1 MISWALAFVGFFLGL
16 SAQVHAA
23 GGKCMKELAKTADE
37 KSQTGR
43 YHYRIIESPR
53 AVPEAQIYNK
63 YVQELVRPGGVL
75 EQLGLELPPQVMEFV
90 PPLDLQAIVSGSAG
104 GYPVRH
110 YLDGANVLRSMKPT
124 GGFALEVIYPGGG
137 KNGQVGYQHGLF
149 RDDNIRDQQYS
160 IVDHAFIGHSHFA
173 KNSGLP
179 HYRVGQGL
187 EATRELDAVLEKA
200 YREFDQDYVMRWY
213 LFAQTLKP
221 LLDYSGPYWEP
232 VEDFVP
238 KSGTTSWMSSG
249 GGQVA
254 RPEIMSHPRKITEN
268 VLQAI
273 TANLGPEE
281 PSWKREIL
289 EKLIVSMS
297 FRPALVHTQIMNE
310 GWASIMQE
318 IIPRHTENH
327 HTLEYYLNSQRVMQG
342 ETWPKVRDP
351 YSLGVFCWR
360 RIRERFEE
368 QPEIKSLKSQLEKDG
383 KFLRYGEKLIATMTD
398 DDFIRFA
405 VDQRFIDK
413 TKLAVVR
420 RASREENDPNLPPP
434 PSPKNPGESPPA
446 QWIIVSRESE
456 RVAQMLIDTV
466 LKPKYIYRPRVR
478 LMNFTRPNTGE
489 VELVIDDDFGRVLPI
504 DHETVGPAL
513 YALANIM
520 NRPMSLEAT
529 FMEKKGQQ
537 PPDWIWHMPDWWRRE
552 YGHLYMKPTVL
563 MRARVIVSP
572 YGDVSAYKIVN
583 ETYPGGVLDTGTVRK
598 RSFTEEAAPELAEK
612 LSSYL
617 KAYIVDLYLEDDKQL
632 ERVVRGSETLR
643 EAISMGIKKI
653 SDDPIPE
660 GSLVLQS
667 PNAAGAISTYEMML
681 NRRMAM
687 AMERAS
693 KLKGGFVIGS
703 GGKVKLRAL
712 PSEVHIE
719 FDREYLEQT
728 LKDLPPAPI
737 GKAASDLH
745 MTLSKS
751 DSNSDGLI
759 ASPFNPD
766 AGGNGQVGPIDGHKG
781 DRFWGPGDSKGGKG
795 GNKPGEEESDPSW
808 VDIPEELYSRFLG
821 ERVRLPKLNKKPGLS
836 KTSARKPGRSR
847 RSLAGFLRED
857 RIMENAVGRG
867 VEALIR
873 EGKDPFENPEDMI
886 YEGFEGL
893 QPSDIIVKSTKPT
906 KKPDVKA
913 VVVFVMDASGSVGAY
928 LDAFKRFVNDM
939 EALVRY
945 NYKGFDFRFIVFDH
959 AAHLLKNR
967 DEFFKFQLG
976 GGTDYSAGISRA
988 KKLFEDDYPRAA
1000 WDRYTFVLGDME
1012 DFGTQA
1018 MSPIKSLLEE
1028 SEYFGGVAGLH
1039 REGYIPEL
1047 FEAIVA
1053 EAGSNDAVGHTVI
1066 DKDGGYVIRNLR
1078 EVLRNE
1084 EESN

>member
-1 MISWALAFVGFFLGL
+1 MSFKALAFVVFFLGFSL
-16 SAQVHAA
+16 PVHAV
-23 GGKCMKELAKTADE
+23 GEKCVKELVKTGE
-37 KSQTGR
+37 KSIKQTGGYR
-43 YHYRIIESPR
+43 YRIIESPR
-53 AVPEAQIYNK
+53 AVSEAQVYDE
-63 YVQELVRPGGVL
+63 YVQELVRSGGVL

-110 YLDGANVLRSMKPT
+110 YLDGANVLRAMKPSR
-124 GGFALEVIYPGGG
+124 GFALEVIYPGGG
-137 KNGQVGYQHGLF
+137 TNGQVGYQHGLF
-149 RDDNIRDQQYS
+149 RDDNVRDQQFS

-187 EATRELDAVLEKA
+187 EATRELDEVLERA

-213 LFAQTLKP
+213 LFAQTLVP
-221 LLDYSGPYWEP
+221 LLDYSGPYWES
-232 VEDFVP
+232 VEDFAP
-238 KSGTTSWMSSG
+238 NLGTTSWMSRG

-254 RPEIMSHPRKITEN
+254 RPEIMPHPKRITEN
-268 VLQAI
+268 VLQAFA
-273 TANLGPEE
+273 ANLGPEE

-289 EKLIVSMS
+289 EKLVISMS

-318 IIPRHTENH
+318 IIPRHTKDH
-327 HTLEYYLNSQRVMQG
+327 HNLEYYLNSVRVMQS
-342 ETWPKVRDP
+342 ERWPNVRDP

-368 QPEIKSLKSQLEKDG
+368 QPEIKSLKSELERDV
-383 KFLRYGEKLIATMTD
+383 KFFRYAEDIIQTMTD

-413 TKLAVVR
+413 TKIAVVR
-420 RASREENDPNLPPP
+420 KATREEEDPNLPPP
-434 PSPKNPGESPPA
+434 PPPSDPDEA
-446 QWIIVSRESE
+446 PSKQWIIVSRDPE
-456 RVAQMLIDTV
+456 RVAQMLIDKV
-466 LKPKYIYRPRVR
+466 LRPKYTYRPRVK
-478 LMNFTRPNTGE
+478 LMNFVRPNSGE

-504 DHETVGPAL
+504 DHETIGPAL
-513 YALANIM
+513 YALANLM

-529 FMEKKGQQ
+529 FMEKKGKQ
-537 PPDWIWHMPDWWRRE
+537 PPDWIWHMPDWWRE
-552 YGHLYMKPTVL
+552 ENGHYYFEPTVL
-563 MRARVIVSP
+563 MRARVVVSP
-572 YGDVSAYKIVN
+572 YGDISAYKIVK
-583 ETYPGGVLDTGTVRK
+583 ETYPGTVLDTGIVRK
-598 RSFTEEAAPELAEK
+598 RSFTEEPSPGLAEK

-617 KAYIVDLYLEDDKQL
+617 KAYVADLYLEDDKQL
-632 ERVVRGSETLR
+632 ERVVSGSETLR

-653 SDDPIPE
+653 SDDSIPQ

-667 PNAAGAISTYEMML
+667 PNAAGAVSTYEMML

-693 KLKGGFVIGS
+693 KLKGGFVVGS

-712 PSEVHIE
+712 PSDVHIE
-719 FDREYLEQT
+719 FDMEYLKQT

-737 GKAASDLH
+737 GKEASDLH
-745 MTLSKS
+745 MTMSKS
-751 DSNSDGLI
+751 DSDSNGLL

-781 DRFWGPGDSKGGKG
+781 DRFWGPGDGEGGG
-795 GNKPGEEESDPSW
+795 GRKPGEDENDPSW
-808 VDIPEELYSRFLG
+808 VEIPDELYSRFLG
-821 ERVRLPKLNKKPGLS
+821 ERVQLPKLNKKPGLS

-867 VEALIR
+867 LEALVR
-873 EGKDPFENPEDMI
+873 EGKDPFENPEDII

-967 DEFFKFQLG
+967 DEFFRFQLG
-976 GGTDYSAGISRA
+976 GGTDYSAGIDRA
-988 KKLFEDDYPRAA
+988 RKLFEDEYPRAA

-1012 DFGTQA
+1012 DFGTKA
-1018 MSPIKSLLEE
+1018 MNPIKALLEE

-1039 REGYIPEL
+1039 RKGYVPEL

-1053 EAGSNDAVGHTVI
+1053 EASANDAVGHTVI
-1066 DKDGGYVIRNLR
+1066 DKDGGYVLRNLK